1 MKLILKFL
9 FTAIIVINVSYSQSQ
24 HIIMSYNLLNYPGSD
39 TTTRNPHFRTIF
51 SNIQPDILVVQEM
64 NSIAGVNGFLTNVL
78 NKASSGYSA
87 GAFLDGP
94 DTDNAIF
101 YRNSVFSFIS
111 NIPIETALRDINE
124 FKLVHNLSGDT
135 LRIYSVHLKASS
147 GAANEQLRAAEVD
160 SLRKR
165 TNSLAPGTNFM
176 VVGDYNIYSS
186 NESAYQKLSNQNSS
200 GYFVDIFTLTGS
212 WNQSQYSAYHTQSPR
227 LRQFGGGATGG
238 MDDRF
243 DMMLMSQ
250 TIIDQGGITYN
261 PDSYTVYGNDGN
273 HYNDS
278 INRPPNSA
286 VGQVIANSLHY
297 ASDHLPVYATF
308 NFNTSFVELTSFTAL
323 IEGFYNG
330 STMIPDTVIIE
341 LRNAT
346 FPYALVDQAKILLND
361 SGQGTGKFNTALNG
375 VPYYLVLKHR
385 NALETWSATTQTFT
399 SSVLNY
405 DFTSSSN
412 KAYGNNLKLINGKW
426 CIYGGDVNQDGF
438 VETADL
444 SLVFSDNVNG
454 VTGYI
459 STDVN
464 GDLII
469 GVEDVS
475 KVFEN
480 NIFGRQRK
488 LPPDFPINDKQE
500 KVRYKDV
507 Y

>member
-1 MKLILKFL
+1 M
-9 FTAIIVINVSYSQSQ
+9 
-24 HIIMSYNLLNYPGSD
+24 
-39 TTTRNPHFRTIF
+39 
-51 SNIQPDILVVQEM
+51 
-64 NSIAGVNGFLTNVL
+64 
-78 NKASSGYSA
+78 
-87 GAFLDGP
+87 
-94 DTDNAIF
+94 
-101 YRNSVFSFIS
+101 
-111 NIPIETALRDINE
+111 
-124 FKLVHNLSGDT
+124 
-135 LRIYSVHLKASS
+135 
-147 GAANEQLRAAEVD
+147 
-160 SLRKR
+160 
-165 TNSLAPGTNFM
+165 
-176 VVGDYNIYSS
+176 
-186 NESAYQKLSNQNSS
+186 
-200 GYFVDIFTLTGS
+200 
-212 WNQSQYSAYHTQSPR
+212 
-227 LRQFGGGATGG
+227 
-238 MDDRF
+238 
-243 DMMLMSQ
+243 
-250 TIIDQGGITYN
+250 
-261 PDSYTVYGNDGN
+261 
-273 HYNDS
+273 
-278 INRPPNSA
+278 
-286 VGQVIANSLHY
+286 IANSLHY

-475 KVFEN
+475 KVFEKI
-480 NIFGRQRK
+480 IFLEDSASCLRIFRSMINKKKFDIKMFDQRK
-488 LPPDFPINDKQE
+488 IYIKLFTRINYMIYFFDYGLIYNSI
-500 KVRYKDV
+500 YK
-507 Y
+507 YKY